1 MKGSTFKT
9 FFTVEVIVALIAMG
23 LMFSDLG
30 AIVYVLSAIL
40 FAAVLVPL
48 LVAIKRADSEAKK
61 KRLRLIIVLLTGIP
75 IVVAVAL
82 IICVVVALLLYFE

>member
-48 LVAIKRADSEAKK
+48 LVAIKRADS
-61 KRLRLIIVLLTGIP
+61 
-75 IVVAVAL
+75 
-82 IICVVVALLLYFE
+82 